1 MAYQYQPFPK
11 TEGLPAIITP
21 KLAAGPKLQT
31 GTLLRPQEEGPST
44 KLTWKCIRWSSSTF
58 SRKIRPKSSEER
70 GFTQL
75 ASIN

>member
-44 KLTWKCIRWSSSTF
+44 KDAITGYLLGSVLGGVAQPLVEKLGQRT
-58 SRKIRPKSSEER
+58 
-70 GFTQL
+70 GF
-75 ASIN
+75 N